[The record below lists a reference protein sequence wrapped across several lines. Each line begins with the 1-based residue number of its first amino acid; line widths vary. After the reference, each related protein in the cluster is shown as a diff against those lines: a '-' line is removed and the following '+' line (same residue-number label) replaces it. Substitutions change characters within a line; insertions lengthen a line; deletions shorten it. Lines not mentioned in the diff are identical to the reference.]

1 MIDKAL
7 ILAAGKGTR
16 MWPLTDNTPKPLLPL
31 CGVPIIRR
39 QIDELKKIGVKN
51 IYILIGYQMKE
62 ISDYLGDGGEYGV
75 KIEYIVQA
83 ELKGTGHAILQ
94 AEGKIKGKF
103 YCINGD
109 TTIDR
114 NNLEK
119 MDENS
124 DSTYM
129 MVTKVSDATR
139 FGVVNSKKGKLVSI
153 VEKGMSGEAMINAG
167 QYVFSD
173 KIFDSIKKIRESKRG
188 EYEITDALQ
197 AIADKVKVVEYDG
210 FWKDIG
216 CPWDLITANE
226 NIISNIKEEVKGQ
239 IEDNVTIN
247 GKVYIGENSVV
258 KSGSYIEGDVW
269 IGDNCIVGPN
279 AYLRS
284 GTVLCGDNKVGA
296 SSEIKNSIMMYQA
309 KAPHH
314 NYVGDSIVG
323 RNSNLGS
330 GTKIANLRLDKK
342 NIEVIHQGKKV
353 DSGRRKFGAIIG
365 DNVSTGINASI
376 NTGTI
381 LGNNVSI
388 GPNTFVS
395 GTYESNSIIV

>member
-31 CGVPIIRR
+31 GGIPIIKR
-39 QIDELKKIGVKN
+39 QIDELKKVGVEN
-51 IYILIGYQMKE
+51 VYVLIGYQMKE
-62 ISDYLGDGGEYGV
+62 ISDFLGSGKEHGV

-83 ELKGTGHAILQ
+83 EQKGTGHAILQ
-94 AEGKIKGKF
+94 AEGKINGKF

-114 NNLEK
+114 KNLEQ
-119 MDENS
+119 MRGN
-124 DSTYM
+124 TNNACM
-129 MVTKVSDATR
+129 MVTKVNDASR
-139 FGVVNSKKGKLVSI
+139 FGVVNSKNGKLISI
-153 VEKGMSGEAMINAG
+153 IEKGMSGEAMINAG
-167 QYVFSD
+167 QYVFSE
-173 KIFDSIKKIRESKRG
+173 KIFGSIKKVEKSERS

-197 AIADKVKVVEYDG
+197 AISENVGVIEYEG

-216 CPWDLITANE
+216 SPWDLITANE
-226 NIISNIKEEVKGQ
+226 SIISDIDEEVKGQ
-239 IEDNVTIN
+239 IEDDVTVN
-247 GKVYIGENSVV
+247 GKVYVGKNSVI
-258 KSGSYIEGDVW
+258 KSGSYIEGNVW
-269 IGDNCIVGPN
+269 IGDDCVVGPN
-279 AYLRS
+279 AYLRN
-284 GTVLCGDNKVGA
+284 GTVLCGENKVGA
-296 SSEIKNSIMMYQA
+296 SSEIKNSIMMYKA

-342 NIEVIHQGKKV
+342 NIEVIHQGKKI

-365 DNVSTGINASI
+365 DNVNTGINASI

-388 GPNTFVS
+388 GPNTLVS
-395 GTYESNSIIV
+395 GTYESNSIVV

>member
-31 CGVPIIRR
+31 GGVPIIKR
-39 QIDELKKIGVKN
+39 QIDELKKVGVKN
-51 IYILIGYQMKE
+51 VYVLIGYQMKE
-62 ISDYLGDGGEYGV
+62 ISDFLGDGKEHGV
-75 KIEYIVQA
+75 KIEYIIQA
-83 ELKGTGHAILQ
+83 EQKGTGHAILQ

-114 NNLEK
+114 KNLEK
-119 MDENS
+119 MSGNS
-124 DSTYM
+124 NSTCM
-129 MVTKVSDATR
+129 MVTKVSDAAR
-139 FGVVNSKKGKLVSI
+139 FGVVNSKKGKLISI

-167 QYVFSD
+167 QYVFSE
-173 KIFDSIKKIRESKRG
+173 KIFDSLKKVEKSERG

-197 AIADKVKVVEYDG
+197 AIADNVDVVEYEG

-226 NIISNIKEEVKGQ
+226 NIIRNIEEDVKGQ
-239 IEDNVTIN
+239 IENFVTIK
-247 GKVYIGENSVV
+247 GKVYIGKNSVI

-269 IGDNCIVGPN
+269 IGDDCIVGPN

-284 GTVLCGDNKVGA
+284 GTVLCGKNKVGA
-296 SSEIKNSIMMYQA
+296 SSEIKNSILMYQA

-330 GTKIANLRLDKK
+330 GTKIANLRLDKE
-342 NIEVIHQGKKV
+342 NIEVIHQGKKI

-365 DNVSTGINASI
+365 DNVNTGINASI

-388 GPNTFVS
+388 GPNTLVS
-395 GTYESNSIIV
+395 GTYESNSIVI

>member
-31 CGVPIIRR
+31 CGVPIIKR

-314 NYVGDSIVG
+314 NYVGDSIIG

-388 GPNTFVS
+388 GPNTLVS